1 MSRLL
6 KKNMLGKNAALEVE
20 QWRRSIESLDEQLT
34 STTTALGGEEWWKAV
49 LSAQLQMPLY

>member
-1 MSRLL
+1 
-6 KKNMLGKNAALEVE
+6 MLGKNAALEVE